1 MDEILE
7 EFEAYVYELD
17 KTMRAGGLA
26 GTDDELTLDQAD
38 DLVEEYRA
46 KLAAEI
52 VPSRR
57 RELFERFK
65 EEAERL

>member
-7 EFEAYVYELD
+7 EFEAYVYDLD
-17 KTMRAGGLA
+17 ATLRAGEVA
-26 GTDDELTLDQAD
+26 GTDDELARDQAD
-38 DLVEEYRA
+38 DLIEEYRA
-46 KLAAEI
+46 KLAAES